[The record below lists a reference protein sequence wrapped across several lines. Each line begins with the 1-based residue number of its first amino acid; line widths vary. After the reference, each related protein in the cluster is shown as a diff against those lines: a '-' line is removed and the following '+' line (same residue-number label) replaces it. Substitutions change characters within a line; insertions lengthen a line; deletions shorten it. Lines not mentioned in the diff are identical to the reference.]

1 MSQNENFENN
11 RNMHIYNSNE
21 NNQNFNSLSNS
32 ITDMQ
37 KNFINIAVSQAL
49 TNPFVINNI
58 TNSVISNISNNPFFK
73 IPSKTTIN
81 KLTVS
86 SEASNSNIAPKE
98 KKEKKI
104 RKKKN
109 QKVMKIILMI

>member
-1 MSQNENFENN
+1 MVNSLKISQNENFENN

-32 ITDMQ
+32 ITDQ
-37 KNFINIAVSQAL
+37 ENNFINLAVSQTL
-49 TNPFVINNI
+49 TNLFLINNI
-58 TNSVISNISNNPFFK
+58 TNSIISNISNNPFFK

-98 KKEKKI
+98 IK
-104 RKKKN
+104 
-109 QKVMKIILMI
+109 